1 MPSTS
6 LPEQRLMSLAYRDPS
21 KVRAKNRGVLKMP
34 RAKLKE
40 YMSLKRASK
49 PRRPPEDDDSE

>member
-1 MPSTS
+1 MA
-6 LPEQRLMSLAYRDPS
+6 LAYTNPA

-40 YMSLKRASK
+40 FMSLKRAAK
-49 PRRPPEDDDSE
+49 PRSIKPLKDDDSEE